1 MELWHILVFK
11 YHCQLPTQF
20 KKRLVIG
27 AHYDVYDNQPGADD
41 NTSGVAGMLSIAEA
55 LAKNQI
61 TIPRFGSENGAES
74 LNVAVAAAI
83 VLGQAYRP

>member
-1 MELWHILVFK
+1 MRIRLAKVLVYESTLDQEAILVMGSESRGISK
-11 YHCQLPTQF
+11 P
-20 KKRLVIG
+20 V
-27 AHYDVYDNQPGADD
+27 D
-41 NTSGVAGMLSIAEA
+41 A
-55 LAKNQI
+55 LAQNQI